1 MTTTGVAEEE
11 EVASFLETVIIEV
24 ALEAEVVAFFLE
36 TVIEEAQMEVILTE
50 APEDTATRCATTT
63 VHSQSHTS

>member
-1 MTTTGVAEEE
+1 MTTTG
-11 EVASFLETVIIEV
+11 V

-63 VHSQSHTS
+63 VHSQCHTS